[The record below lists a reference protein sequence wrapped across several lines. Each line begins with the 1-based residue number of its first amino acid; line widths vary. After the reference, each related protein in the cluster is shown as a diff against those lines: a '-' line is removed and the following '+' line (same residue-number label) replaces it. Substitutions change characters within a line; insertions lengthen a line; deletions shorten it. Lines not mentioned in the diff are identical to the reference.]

1 MAGRPHRYHLS
12 ILGRK
17 YILKWWRQTF
27 RVESRRHPSC
37 DEIFIL
43 LFLLFDYTHG
53 FVCRALSQI
62 FSAAFVLRRNQRP
75 TMALSY
81 FLGVAFCRR
90 AIYWVS
96 SSKCLFVLCRV
107 CFRVSCEFR
116 SHTHTRRDRVLPF
129 RPPDLYLPI
138 FSSQVSEAA
147 KKTHINNYESPSS
160 IFFFCCCRFPSAASA
175 IDRLRC
181 RQLLNWF
188 FSQALK
194 MRTYTMRCLSS
205 YQYYSFS
212 CTALVVSPGREK
224 RRSLSSSPPTAS
236 SLIVPTQRQNLGGWG
251 GRRRV
256 RPHRRLR
263 ISRIIRRK
271 GSSLKGG
278 GIENVMTFSSSSSS
292 DICWQLF
299 SAGRP
304 PDVAVHFRS
313 G

>member
-160 IFFFCCCRFPSAASA
+160 IFFFLLLPVPLRRIRHWSPALSSTSQLILQPSAKDEDLHDAMSF
-175 IDRLRC
+175 I
-181 RQLLNWF
+181 
-188 FSQALK
+188 
-194 MRTYTMRCLSS
+194 LSVLFIFLYS
-205 YQYYSFS
+205 SCSFS
-212 CTALVVSPGREK
+212 RPWETTQSLLISPYSVVSHCADAASKLGWVGG
-224 RRSLSSSPPTAS
+224 SPTCPTAS
-236 SLIVPTQRQNLGGWG
+236 TAKNLAHYTPQGLK
-251 GRRRV
+251 
-256 RPHRRLR
+256 P
-263 ISRIIRRK
+263 
-271 GSSLKGG
+271 KGG
-278 GIENVMTFSSSSSS
+278 GDRKCDDF
-292 DICWQLF
+292 F
-299 SAGRP
+299 FFFF
-304 PDVAVHFRS
+304 FRYLLAAL
-313 G
+313 